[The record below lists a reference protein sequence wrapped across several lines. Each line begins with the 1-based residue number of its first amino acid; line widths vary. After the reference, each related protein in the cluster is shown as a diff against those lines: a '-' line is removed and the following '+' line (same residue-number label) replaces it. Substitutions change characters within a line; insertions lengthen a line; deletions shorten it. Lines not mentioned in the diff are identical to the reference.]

1 MGRGRR
7 WIGRGLGFFWRTRR
21 SLVAGLSGP
30 THPPL
35 SFGDHPMIEST
46 PAGRVSGRSAPK
58 VVLGL
63 VLLVLIVPVAIAVF
77 MAVYVVA
84 EFVQGGH
91 APVGAPSLLVSG
103 GSSSPSHARPSAVS
117 GSLDPDPLALGGAG
131 RPRWLLC
138 WCWLPGLS
146 WWEGS
151 TWWGERRVRSARRRS
166 GVSEPAT
173 ARGRRQGAGVPGGA
187 VRVRGLVPT
196 LGR

>member
-21 SLVAGLSGP
+21 ALVAGLSGP

-46 PAGRVSGRSAPK
+46 PAGRVSGRSAPQ

-77 MAVYVVA
+77 MAAYAVA
-84 EFVQGGH
+84 EFAQGSH
-91 APVGAPSLLVSG
+91 APMGAPSLLVSVG
-103 GSSSPSHARPSAVS
+103 QLLAVACAAVC
-117 GSLDPDPLALGGAG
+117 GVRFVDPDPLALGGAG

-138 WCWLPGLS
+138 WCWPPGLS

-151 TWWGERRVRSARRRS
+151 AWWSERRVKSARRRS

-173 ARGRRQGAGVPGGA
+173 ARGRRQGAAVPRGA
-187 VRVRGLVPT
+187 IRVRGLVPT